1 MGLKYVDLKIIKM
14 IKNPLFSHISTH
26 TQTHTHITNAVLPF
40 PWKMIIINLNN
51 FAY

>member
-26 TQTHTHITNAVLPF
+26 TQTHTHTLQMQFSHFLEKSLLSI
-40 PWKMIIINLNN
+40 
-51 FAY
+51 